1 MTVMSAKPSDLPSIR
16 TQPLKPQPPPT
27 NATIGPSYN
36 DAFAQFLQGHTRV
49 PVSTT
54 TASLPTPVAA
64 ATPQI
69 NPTKV
74 SAKVFVQAAPTKLP
88 PQLQKSAEP
97 KVTVVQQK
105 QEEWTNQVLKQS
117 QQKPLQQRVTTERIQ
132 PYVSGQT
139 PVYAVQQNISN
150 DNAPQVYYT
159 IRNAPNQ
166 SPQQRM
172 KLYGQEYEHNQQ
184 FY

>member
-1 MTVMSAKPSDLPSIR
+1 MSAKPSDLPSIR

-27 NATIGPSYN
+27 NATTGPSYN